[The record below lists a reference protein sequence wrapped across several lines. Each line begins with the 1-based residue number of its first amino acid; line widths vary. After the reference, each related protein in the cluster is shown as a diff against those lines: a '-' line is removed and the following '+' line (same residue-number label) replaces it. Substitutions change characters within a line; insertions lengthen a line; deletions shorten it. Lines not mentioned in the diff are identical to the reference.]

1 MRNAQVDKFE
11 ASRLTC
17 IECEDRDDA
26 RNHKPKRAR
35 GLSQTDVR
43 APLPQPPNIA
53 DGGDPVQEARPVGSS
68 NVSDETS
75 TTQGQQSTHVLHAFA
90 QLQVHMQSAT
100 ITRMHARTHAHGAR
114 AHFHGAL
121 SRARTRSNV
130 HTHAGTHART
140 HSTLRL
146 HNTARMRIHARTLAQ
161 CFEVLPPSGGRPPLP
176 RR

>member
-1 MRNAQVDKFE
+1 LRNAQVDKFE
-11 ASRLTC
+11 ASRKTC
-17 IECEDRDDA
+17 IDCEKKDKARKDA
-26 RNHKPKRAR
+26 PKRAR
-35 GLSQTDVR
+35 SPEQTDVR

-130 HTHAGTHART
+130 RTHARRHART
-140 HSTLRL
+140 H
-146 HNTARMRIHARTLAQ
+146 AQ
-161 CFEVLPPSGGRPPLP
+161 YSEAPQ
-176 RR
+176 